1 MAGRYLRSLINDT
14 QEYSLIAS
22 SNEETFGTA
31 PALPLRG
38 DIRRAC
44 PHSNPVPEA
53 DKLVDADF
61 RIRKSYQSAL
71 TNVAS

>member
-1 MAGRYLRSLINDT
+1 MLV
-14 QEYSLIAS
+14 S
-22 SNEETFGTA
+22 SNKGTFGTA
-31 PALPLRG
+31 PALPLRE